1 MDLSAE
7 HYFRAGEERMAQALQ
22 LYKSGRSY
30 ALTMYVSGLAVE
42 CILRAFRWRK
52 EPQFS
57 GRHDLTELFKASG
70 LLEIEED
77 GMRRKD
83 FSEEAIREQGLRLK
97 VAMNSIVRL
106 WVNNLRFAS
115 EARLRSHLVAMGAQQ
130 GKRGDLSKA
139 CALELL
145 NAAKT
150 IVDKGVALWIS
161 SRK

>member
-1 MDLSAE
+1 
-7 HYFRAGEERMAQALQ
+7 MAQALQ
-22 LYKSGRSY
+22 LYKGGRSY

-52 EPQFS
+52 EPHFS
-57 GRHDLTELFKASG
+57 GRHDLTELFKSSG

-77 GMRRKD
+77 GMRRKG
-83 FSEEAIREQGLRLK
+83 FSEQAIQEQGFRLK
-97 VAMNSIVRL
+97 AAMNSIVKL

-115 EARLRSHLVAMGAQQ
+115 EARLRSHLVAMGAQK

-145 NAAKT
+145 NAAKA

-161 SRK
+161 SKK